1 MLSVLI
7 IIAFLCWIAGFVVNG
22 VTLYAFMLVV
32 PTVMFSIRKVGVHMS
47 MGSIIGIEVF
57 FIIVS
62 TIMKVLFNNF
72 SLVELILTIIIRAVF
87 LIVVLYDD
95 TVYVYVN
102 EERKRV

>member
-7 IIAFLCWIAGFVVNG
+7 VIAFLCWIAGFVVNG
-22 VTLYAFMLVV
+22 ITLYAFMLIV
-32 PTVMFSIRKVGVHMS
+32 PTIMFSIRKVGVHMS
-47 MGSIIGIEVF
+47 MGSIVGIEVF

-72 SLVELILTIIIRAVF
+72 SLIELVLTIIIRAVF